1 MCHFVLMAQMLPI
14 SRKSP
19 IKTHNKEPFFQTLKY
34 KSSEVH
40 AKFHPDSSPLNYLQK
55 RKELILFHHSR

>member
-1 MCHFVLMAQMLPI
+1 MCQFVLMAQMLPI

-34 KSSEVH
+34 KSSTKVH
-40 AKFHPDSSPLNYLQK
+40 AKFSPWFFPLELSS
-55 RKELILFHHSR
+55 KEKGTDLVPPF